1 MKLAAVVVLYN
12 PDAKILHNI
21 KAYIDYV
28 DVVYAVDNSSVDNSK
43 SLQSD
48 KIVYLSNKEN
58 KGIAYALNRGAKQA
72 IVDGYEWLLTMDQDS
87 TFQGDGVQKIKD
99 FIESSKAP
107 DSEYKYDKIGL
118 VTPFHRT
125 LFNEAEQLN
134 EIDSPAVVMTS
145 GNIISLEAY
154 QKIDGFKDWMFIDAV
169 DFDYCL
175 NLRDHGYDIW
185 RLPYVELKHNLGD
198 VVFKT
203 FRGKRY
209 YGLNHSP
216 TRRYYIVRNR
226 HYFCDMYQERFPGFC
241 NAERQSTKV
250 EVKGILL
257 CEKQKLKKLLAMFTG
272 YLDYKRGVKGR
283 KGAHIK

>member
-12 PDAKILHNI
+12 PSAKILENI
-21 KAYIDYV
+21 KSYIDYV
-28 DVVYAVDNSSVDNSK
+28 DVVYAVDNSSSDNSA
-43 SLQSD
+43 SLHSD
-48 KIVYLSNKEN
+48 KIVYLSNGKN
-58 KGIAYALNRGAKQA
+58 KGIAYALNRGAQQA
-72 IVDGYEWLLTMDQDS
+72 IADGYAWLLTMDQDS
-87 TFQGDGVQKIKD
+87 TFENDGVEKLKE
-99 FIESSKAP
+99 FIVGCKATDSK
-107 DSEYKYDKIGL
+107 YQYDKIGL
-118 VTPFHRT
+118 ITPFHRT
-125 LFNEAEQLN
+125 LFNEAEQLK

-145 GNIISLEAY
+145 GNIISLDAY
-154 QKIDGFKDWMFIDAV
+154 QKIGGFKDWMFIDAV

-185 RLPYVELKHNLGD
+185 RLPQVELKHNLGD

-216 TRRYYIVRNR
+216 MRRYYIVRNR
-226 HYFCDMYQERFPGFC
+226 HYFCDMYEDRYPGFC

-257 CEKQKLKKLLAMFTG
+257 CEKNKIRKLFAMFRG
-272 YLDYKRGVKGR
+272 YLDYKLGKKG
-283 KGAHIK
+283 KKV

>member
-12 PDAKILHNI
+12 PSAKILENI
-21 KAYIDYV
+21 KSYIDYV
-28 DVVYAVDNSSVDNSK
+28 DVVYAVDNSSSDNSK
-43 SLQSD
+43 ELLSD
-48 KIVYLSNKEN
+48 KIVYLANGEN
-58 KGIAYALNRGAKQA
+58 MGIAYALNRGAKQA
-72 IVDGYEWLLTMDQDS
+72 IADGYDWLLTMDQDS
-87 TFQGDGVQKIKD
+87 TFQGDGVEKLKA
-99 FIESSKAP
+99 FILECKSTDSKYP
-107 DSEYKYDKIGL
+107 YDKIGL
-118 VTPFHRT
+118 ITPFHRT
-125 LFNEAEQLN
+125 LFNEAEQLK

-145 GNIISLEAY
+145 GNIISLDAY
-154 QKIDGFKDWMFIDAV
+154 QKIGGFKDWMFIDAV

-185 RLPYVELKHNLGD
+185 RLPQVELKHNLGD

-209 YGLNHSP
+209 YGLNHNP

-226 HYFCDMYQERFPGFC
+226 HYFCDMYEARFPGFC

-257 CEKQKLKKLLAMFTG
+257 CENNKIRKLLAMFKG
-272 YLDYKRGVKGR
+272 YLDYKLGKKG
-283 KGAHIK
+283 KKV

>member
-12 PDAKILHNI
+12 PSAKILENI
-21 KAYIDYV
+21 KSYIDYV
-28 DVVYAVDNSSVDNSK
+28 DVVYAVDNSSSDNSIP
-43 SLQSD
+43 LQSD
-48 KIVYLSNKEN
+48 KIVYLSNSEN

-72 IVDGYEWLLTMDQDS
+72 IADGYDWLLTMDQDS
-87 TFQGDGVQKIKD
+87 TFQGDGVDKLKE
-99 FIESSKAP
+99 FIVGCKSA
-107 DSEYKYDKIGL
+107 DSEYQYDKIGL

-125 LFNEAEQLN
+125 LFNEAEQLS

-154 QKIDGFKDWMFIDAV
+154 QKIGGFKDWMFIDAV

-185 RLPYVELKHNLGD
+185 RLPQVELKHNLGD

-216 TRRYYIVRNR
+216 VRRYYIVRNR
-226 HYFCDMYQERFPGFC
+226 HYFCDMYEERYPGFC

-257 CEKQKLKKLLAMFTG
+257 CEKQKIRKLLAMFRG
-272 YLDYKRGVKGR
+272 YLDYKLGKKG
-283 KGAHIK
+283 KKV

>member
-12 PDAKILHNI
+12 PDEKILQNI
-21 KAYIDYV
+21 NSYIDYV
-28 DVVYAVDNSSVDNSK
+28 DVVYAVDNSSADNSG

-48 KIVYLSNKEN
+48 KIVYLANGEN
-58 KGIAYALNRGAKQA
+58 KGIAYALNRGAQQA
-72 IVDGYEWLLTMDQDS
+72 VSDGYDWLLTMDQDS
-87 TFQGDGVQKIKD
+87 TFQNDGVDKMKQFLLECKSGKNQ
-99 FIESSKAP
+99 
-107 DSEYKYDKIGL
+107 YDYEKIGL
-118 VTPFHRT
+118 ITPFHRT
-125 LFNEAEQLN
+125 LFNENDHLE

-145 GNIISLEAY
+145 GNIISLDAY
-154 QKIDGFKDWMFIDAV
+154 KKVGGFKDWMFIDAV

-185 RLPYVELKHNLGD
+185 RLPQVELKHNLGD

-216 TRRYYIVRNR
+216 IRRYYIVRNR
-226 HYFCDMYQERFPGFC
+226 HYFCDMYEDRYPGFC
-241 NAERQSTKV
+241 GAERLSTRA

-257 CEKQKLKKLLAMFTG
+257 CEKQKLKKLLAMFRG
-272 YLDYKRGVKGR
+272 YLDYKKGVKG
-283 KGAHIK
+283 KKEL